1 MYGERIK
8 QLRKTAGLNQAE
20 LALKIGVSRPNISFW
35 ENSPFPPLEAIY
47 KICKALNVS
56 MGEFF
61 SDQEDRSDSIP
72 SEELKALGQK
82 MLFLDDEARSDLLDI
97 FNNISQKFLKARME
111 DIQVGITNSQN
122 SNMPNDNTREIQQT
136 LEDISDKMKD
146 RHLKNFTFDPY
157 SAGFIQTKYL
167 S

>member
-47 KICKALNVS
+47 KICKALNVN

-61 SDQEDRSDSIP
+61 SDQEDRSGSIP
-72 SEELKALGQK
+72 SEDLKALGQK
-82 MLFLDDEARSDLLDI
+82 MLLLDDEARSDLLDI
-97 FNNISQKFLKARME
+97 FRNICQKFIKART
-111 DIQVGITNSQN
+111 DAVQVCNINSRN
-122 SNMPNDNTREIQQT
+122 SNMPNDDMREIQQT

-146 RHLKNFTFDPY
+146 RQLKNFTFDPY
-157 SAGFIQTKYL
+157 SAGFIQTKCL